1 MHRRQVS
8 TGHFVTPRP
17 VIARPR
23 SADRP
28 LSAEP
33 AYGDPRWLCSQV
45 HHSGDPKRYLSQ
57 YGVALLTPAM
67 ESTMRAAIK
76 MRIILPFVD

>member
-1 MHRRQVS
+1 M
-8 TGHFVTPRP
+8 
-17 VIARPR
+17 R

-76 MRIILPFVD
+76 MRIILPLVD